1 MTRDLRRYS
10 QQTSFRLL
18 LGFLVLIFLV
28 GDGLIYLF
36 MGRDA
41 AVMGLVCLAL
51 GLAPALLVWLL
62 LSWMGWLVKK
72 ERER

>member
-10 QQTSFRLL
+10 RQTSFRLV
-18 LGFLVLIFLV
+18 LGFLVLVFFV

-41 AVMGLVCLAL
+41 AAMGLVCLAL
-51 GLAPALLVWLL
+51 GLAPAVLVWLL
-62 LSWMGWLVKK
+62 LSLIGWFVKK
-72 ERER
+72 ERGE

>member
-10 QQTSFRLL
+10 RQTSFRLL
-18 LGFLVLIFLV
+18 LGFFVLLFLL

-36 MGRDA
+36 MGRNA
-41 AVMGLVCLAL
+41 AVMGLVCLVL

-62 LSWMGWLVKK
+62 LGVMGWLVKQ